1 MKASNF
7 GHFRASKLVQN
18 CRITFELTYF
28 SMEVTSAPSLGFVG
42 LWSEVCSQF
51 QNWWLKKGH
60 LFWAGVP
67 FFLLGPH
74 FLPCE
79 GLQKVGVLELQ
90 LHLNIVFLKIG
101 SSKIHSM
108 NIDIFESLLCIFDS
122 YSITIYFQQDLTY
135 VLHESFELIV

>member
-18 CRITFELTYF
+18 CRITLLTF
-28 SMEVTSAPSLGFVG
+28 QWRSHQRR
-42 LWSEVCSQF
+42 LWVSWGSGAKPVRNF
-51 QNWWLKKGH
+51 KIDDLKKAISFGRGSH
-60 LFWAGVP
+60 FY
-67 FFLLGPH
+67 LLGPH